1 MVKYR
6 DVASLEQALS
16 KFYLVTSVFESVDPT
31 LVEKA
36 NQDVEDIFNKLLQE
50 ELQNLNI
57 QTSVVMSATETKEK
71 ASPVKE
77 KTSSNEGKAVKEVP
91 SSNEGKVV
99 KEENVSENEE
109 TATSSEK
116 NLKESITEGAT
127 NNNKTNNVDSSNQ
140 KEK

>member
-71 ASPVKE
+71 QA
-77 KTSSNEGKAVKEVP
+77 
-91 SSNEGKVV
+91 
-99 KEENVSENEE
+99 
-109 TATSSEK
+109 
-116 NLKESITEGAT
+116 L
-127 NNNKTNNVDSSNQ
+127 
-140 KEK
+140 

>member
-50 ELQNLNI
+50 ELQNLI
-57 QTSVVMSATETKEK
+57 SKHQ
-71 ASPVKE
+71 
-77 KTSSNEGKAVKEVP
+77 
-91 SSNEGKVV
+91 
-99 KEENVSENEE
+99 
-109 TATSSEK
+109 
-116 NLKESITEGAT
+116 
-127 NNNKTNNVDSSNQ
+127 
-140 KEK
+140 

>member
-77 KTSSNEGKAVKEVP
+77 NTSSNE
-91 SSNEGKVV
+91 
-99 KEENVSENEE
+99 
-109 TATSSEK
+109 EK
-116 NLKESITEGAT
+116 QL
-127 NNNKTNNVDSSNQ
+127 Q
-140 KEK
+140 KKMRQQVH

>member
-16 KFYLVTSVFESVDPT
+16 KFYLVTSVFESVDISR
-31 LVEKA
+31 KA

-71 ASPVKE
+71 QA
-77 KTSSNEGKAVKEVP
+77 
-91 SSNEGKVV
+91 
-99 KEENVSENEE
+99 
-109 TATSSEK
+109 
-116 NLKESITEGAT
+116 L
-127 NNNKTNNVDSSNQ
+127 
-140 KEK
+140 